1 MKRNQTPIRRVK
13 SKRAKVGP
21 KGTTRSRVGI
31 YSPAEISVMNATS
44 RYGGVVGNRAIVP
57 RVVEKLVKQGDV
69 ILDFGAGKNAV
80 QAQQLMNKG
89 YDVLAYE
96 MGKNFDPLLHFKDA
110 LNYRYNIVYASN
122 VVNVQHSDDQIYNLL
137 SLLHELIVRDGKVV
151 INYPQS
157 PRYAVKQDGDIVS
170 TKDVEDIAKGIFYR
184 VTSVKGYSS
193 PVFILEK

>member
-1 MKRNQTPIRRVK
+1 
-13 SKRAKVGP
+13 
-21 KGTTRSRVGI
+21 
-31 YSPAEISVMNATS
+31 MNATS
-44 RYGGVVGNRAIVP
+44 RHSGVVGNRAIVP
-57 RVVEKLVKQGDV
+57 RVVEKIVKHGDV

-89 YDVLAYE
+89 YDVIAYE
-96 MGKNFDPLLHFKDA
+96 MGKNFNPLYHFKDA

-122 VVNVQHSDDQIYNLL
+122 VVNVQHSDEQIYNLL
-137 SLLHELIVRDGKVV
+137 SLLHELIVNDGKVV

-170 TKDVEDIAKGIFYR
+170 TKEVEDIAKSIFYR
-184 VTSVKGYSS
+184 VTPVRGYSA